1 MAIYWQDREWWRG
14 SLTAFGGSSSQ
25 GGNGGAGT
33 VYLVVRKIL
42 YSEGTMCCYP
52 RYVLRLTL
60 VFFVS
65 RQDTQHGVNNRTL
78 IFDNNN
84 LSPSAMEI
92 TDYSS
97 PYTNGGRAWILPIDQ
112 EFELEEVHILR
123 RAHVALHPN
132 ITR

>member
-52 RYVLRLTL
+52 KYVLKLTL
-60 VFFVS
+60 VFFCLTS
-65 RQDTQHGVNNRTL
+65 GYPTRCEQQDS
-78 IFDNNN
+78 D
-84 LSPSAMEI
+84 
-92 TDYSS
+92 
-97 PYTNGGRAWILPIDQ
+97 
-112 EFELEEVHILR
+112 LR
-123 RAHVALHPN
+123 
-132 ITR
+132 